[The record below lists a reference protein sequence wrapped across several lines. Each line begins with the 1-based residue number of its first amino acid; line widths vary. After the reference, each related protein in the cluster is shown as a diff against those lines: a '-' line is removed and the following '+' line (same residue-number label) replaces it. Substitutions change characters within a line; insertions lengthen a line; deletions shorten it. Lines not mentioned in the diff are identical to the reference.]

1 MLSEKTV
8 IIGSIAISIVLHIVV
23 VPLFFSED
31 LLHVIS
37 TSKSTHLETESQDP
51 DPIVLGIDESTTSTL
66 TWIGYKEY
74 KLHMAQ
80 FSQYEQA
87 SMVASDVQMQPSD
100 LIEALQKL
108 APPLSAFAD
117 KLVEALKGIEI
128 SIPSKELP
136 VKPSHVETPP
146 TEEAT
151 QEQSETTQE
160 ATESD
165 RDSTPTSIIRI
176 SPDVWKSGRP
186 LAAEGIVL
194 RPRKPSFTA
203 NQLVTNTAS
212 DLIAAL
218 HIDKMGKPVHVERVM
233 STGSQSIDRALI
245 ASLYRWRASGDRIDA
260 IDDDETI
267 TITIHITFSTN

>member
-1 MLSEKTV
+1 MLSDKTV
-8 IIGSIAISIVLHIVV
+8 IAGSIAISIVLHIVV

-31 LLHVIS
+31 LLHAIS
-37 TSKSTHLETESQDP
+37 PSKSTHLETESQDP
-51 DPIVLGIDESTTSTL
+51 DPIVLGIDESTNSTL

-128 SIPSKELP
+128 SIPSKE
-136 VKPSHVETPP
+136 TPP
-146 TEEAT
+146 TKEAT
-151 QEQSETTQE
+151 QEQSETKQE
-160 ATESD
+160 ATPSD

-203 NQLVTNTAS
+203 NQLVTSAPS

-218 HIDKMGKPVHVERVM
+218 HIDKKGKPVHVERVM

-245 ASLYRWRASGDRIDA
+245 ASLYRWRASGDRIEA
-260 IDDDETI
+260 IDGDETI
-267 TITIHITFSTN
+267 TITIHITFSAN